1 VNIVKLIVGI
11 LMLTNLFAFILMGVD
26 KRRAAKNKWRIPER
40 TLLLACVPFS
50 ALGGLLGMNI
60 FHHKTK
66 KPKFS
71 VGVPVM
77 LLIECA
83 ALLALWYYFR

>member
-1 VNIVKLIVGI
+1 MEWI
-11 LMLTNLFAFILMGVD
+11 LAVLLFTNLFAFILMGID
-26 KRRAAKNKWRIPER
+26 KRRAVKNRWRIPEQV
-40 TLLLACVPFS
+40 LLLACVPFS
-50 ALGGLLGMNI
+50 ALGGLMGMNI

-77 LLIECA
+77 LIAECII
-83 ALLALWYYFR
+83 LVVLWHYFG